1 MLRDP
6 ATECKIENA
15 NPHANLPKQRRFF
28 HKQIRAKLLKLSHW
42 WPEGPEKAKKKQIQW
57 PQARTRVLSCSC
69 CFCPSICNPVR
80 PWDFENQTNPLDP
93 PYPFKKISEIATPQ
107 VLPGSSNPC
116 STKPMCAIPD
126 QYKKMRFQ
134 HVFQIALV
142 LLNHHSSRKCRIL
155 SRSSCN
161 HKSTRITKQRQR
173 TQKSWVQWGG
183 TDCCH
188 QLCFRLGLAI
198 KWQNCFHLVNFAK
211 KCLKALYRCR
221 SFGLCAWTCF
231 KNPIQMTRWEEAE
244 MQTSYHKTEEVEKVE
259 VLSA

>member
-15 NPHANLPKQRRFF
+15 NPHANLPKQRQFF

-42 WPEGPEKAKKKQIQW
+42 WPEGPEKAKKNQIQW

-183 TDCCH
+183 TACCH

-198 KWQNCFHLVNFAK
+198 K
-211 KCLKALYRCR
+211 
-221 SFGLCAWTCF
+221 
-231 KNPIQMTRWEEAE
+231 
-244 MQTSYHKTEEVEKVE
+244 
-259 VLSA
+259 